1 MLLLLLSQISSLKIY
16 FLKSTLVLAFRE
28 LGSSQV
34 ARLRAPAFF
43 PLHSPGWVSA
53 GAPQLQVARAR
64 HPGPVAPSPLI
75 FAKVMLGWD
84 GAVSLKRPPVP
95 RRRQHPRPLGWPSVC
110 VCVHKKAPLASWR
123 WLAQPGKGTG
133 RTRQAAEGPCLSAR
147 CWPRRKPS

>member
-64 HPGPVAPSPLI
+64 RPGPVAPSPLI

-110 VCVHKKAPLASWR
+110 VCTQESPLGV
-123 WLAQPGKGTG
+123 LALACPAG
-133 RTRQAAEGPCLSAR
+133 EGDRENEAGSRGSLPLCTMLATEEA
-147 CWPRRKPS
+147 